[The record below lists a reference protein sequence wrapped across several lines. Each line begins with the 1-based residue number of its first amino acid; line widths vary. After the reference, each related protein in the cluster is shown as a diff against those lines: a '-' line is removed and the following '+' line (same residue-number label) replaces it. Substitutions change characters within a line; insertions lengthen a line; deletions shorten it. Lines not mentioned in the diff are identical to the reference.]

1 MTDTPIDTAE
11 PVMVR
16 LMLFAVREKRYLLR
30 FQWTMRKKALIVD
43 DHPLIF
49 EAICQALLAIG
60 FGAAG
65 VTNDGIDALRMIE
78 YLVPRFAKLD
88 IDR

>member
-1 MTDTPIDTAE
+1 
-11 PVMVR
+11 
-16 LMLFAVREKRYLLR
+16 
-30 FQWTMRKKALIVD
+30 MRKKALIVD